1 MSEKIC
7 DIRKKDKV
15 SLKDFTNDYELIL
28 LVLSEAI
35 GHHPMYDYCLKCQAE
50 DEQQGYNILIRE
62 EFYHALM
69 YSVLASI
76 QDTASYTYISG
87 FNIFNILINKIDC
100 DELAKTLKDDSQIIK
115 LSNFISNLAK
125 IFYLDNYQNANGQ
138 NNYKC
143 FAKVAISDEI
153 NKLNN
158 RHKLQALIGKLN
170 KDVSLSEKACKN
182 VIVLMIN
189 IIFLLNLDGNSK
201 LDGSEYSSRKEV
213 LDRLTY
219 ILYIDRL
226 SLNFINYGDEEDE
239 AFKSYNNIRHAFREM
254 VKFKIENEKINI
266 KDEIELFRSII
277 EFIYAPVTKDRNYFE
292 VERGLFEAT
301 KQLYYYIQAAPYKNK
316 DISRKELQETILECC
331 GKQSKSD
338 NMEDI
343 SLNELKATILKC
355 FFKFNLE
362 GKENEGIADESE
374 NYYLIIRQALLMTN
388 LEEEFKK
395 ILCDKGSRNEGVF
408 R

>member
-1 MSEKIC
+1 MRK
-7 DIRKKDKV
+7 DIYDKRKKDKV
-15 SLKDFTNDYELIL
+15 SFKDFTNDFELIL

-35 GHHPMYDYCLKCQAE
+35 GHHTMYDYNLKCQANGE
-50 DEQQGYNILIRE
+50 EQGYNILIRE

-76 QDTASYTYISG
+76 QDTASYPCISE
-87 FNIFNILINKIDC
+87 FNLFNILINKIDFNQ
-100 DELAKTLKDDSQIIK
+100 LANSIKDNSQIIK
-115 LSNFISNLAK
+115 LSSFISNLVK
-125 IFYLDNYQNANGQ
+125 IFDSDNYRYYNWQ
-138 NNYKC
+138 NNYNC
-143 FAKVAISDEI
+143 FAIISISDEI

-158 RHKLQALIGKLN
+158 AYKLQGLIDKLN
-170 KDVSLSEKACKN
+170 SDVSLSEKACKN

-266 KDEIELFRSII
+266 KDEIELFRLII

-316 DISRKELQETILECC
+316 DISRKELHETILEWC

-374 NYYLIIRQALLMTN
+374 NYYLILRQALSMTD

>member
-1 MSEKIC
+1 MRE
-7 DIRKKDKV
+7 DIYDKRQKDKV
-15 SLKDFTNDYELIL
+15 SFKDFTNDYELIL

-35 GHHPMYDYCLKCQAE
+35 GHHTMYDYNLKCQAE
-50 DEQQGYNILIRE
+50 GEEQGYNILIRE

-69 YSVLASI
+69 YSVLALM
-76 QDTASYTYISG
+76 QDTDSYPCISE
-87 FNIFNILINKIDC
+87 FNFFNILINKMDRSQ
-100 DELAKTLKDDSQIIK
+100 LLKFTEGNNQIIK
-115 LSNFISNLAK
+115 LSNFISNLGE
-125 IFYLDNYQNANGQ
+125 IFNLDNNLDANEQ
-138 NNYKC
+138 NNYNS
-143 FAKVAISDEI
+143 FAIISISDEI

-158 RHKLQALIGKLN
+158 AYKLQGLIGKLN
-170 KDVSLSEKACKN
+170 SEVSLSEKACKN

-189 IIFLLNLDGNSK
+189 IIFLLNLDGN
-201 LDGSEYSSRKEV
+201 LEYEYSKRKEV

-239 AFKSYNNIRHAFREM
+239 AFKSYNNIRHAFREI
-254 VKFKIENEKINI
+254 VKCKNENEKINI
-266 KDEIELFRSII
+266 KDEIELFRLII
-277 EFIYAPVTKDRNYFE
+277 EFVYAPITKDRNYFE

-316 DISRKELQETILECC
+316 DISRKELKATILECC

-338 NMEDI
+338 DIEDI

-374 NYYLIIRQALLMTN
+374 NYYLILRQALLMTY

-395 ILCDKGSRNEGVF
+395 ILYDKGSRNEGIF

>member
-1 MSEKIC
+1 M
-7 DIRKKDKV
+7 
-15 SLKDFTNDYELIL
+15 
-28 LVLSEAI
+28 VLSEAI

-189 IIFLLNLDGNSK
+189 MIFLLNFDGN
-201 LDGSEYSSRKEV
+201 LENDVSEYQHRKEV
-213 LDRLTY
+213 LDRLAY

-226 SLNFINYGDEEDE
+226 SLHYINYGNEEDE
-239 AFKSYNNIRHAFREM
+239 AFKSYNNFTHAFREM
-254 VKFKIENEKINI
+254 VKNKNKNKKINI
-266 KDEIELFRSII
+266 KDEKELFRLII
-277 EFIYAPVTKDRNYFE
+277 EFIYAPITKYCNYFE

-301 KQLYYYIQAAPYKNK
+301 KQLYYYMQVAPDKNK
-316 DISRKELQETILECC
+316 DIPLK
-331 GKQSKSD
+331 
-338 NMEDI
+338 
-343 SLNELKATILKC
+343 ELKATILKC
-355 FFKFNLE
+355 FFKFNME
-362 GKENEGIADESE
+362 SKENEGIADESE
-374 NYYLIIRQALLMTN
+374 NYYLIFRQALLMTY
-388 LEEEFKK
+388 LEEELKK
-395 ILCDKGSRNEGVF
+395 ILCDEGSRNEEAF